1 MADVTVKRTEEFE
14 PTFGG
19 GMLKARAALGVT
31 SFGMQLLRFP
41 PNADRYPEH
50 DHASDGQEEVYT
62 VLEGAA
68 TLRAGGEEHRARA
81 GRVRARRPERVA
93 QADHRRSAGLIL
105 ALGGVPGAAFEVT
118 DFTEEGE
125 PDPLASA
132 LSRWPTSPSSG
143 SRTSRRSSAAA
154 SAARAPASA

>member
-1 MADVTVKRTEEFE
+1 MADVTVKGTEEFE

-19 GMLKARAALGVT
+19 GMLRARSALGVT

-68 TLRAGGEEHRARA
+68 TLRAGGEEHLLEPGVFARVGPNESRKLITGDQPA
-81 GRVRARRPERVA
+81 
-93 QADHRRSAGLIL
+93 LIL
-105 ALGGVPGAAFEVT
+105 ALAGVPGGVFEVKN
-118 DFTEEGE
+118 FTEEGE
-125 PDPLASA
+125 PDPLASD
-132 LSRWPTSPSSG
+132 G
-143 SRTSRRSSAAA
+143 
-154 SAARAPASA
+154 